1 MMPPAIETVAMP
13 PRPCWTRRSFFGG
26 LSSLVLAAPTVAHAD
41 DALRLAQSVFD
52 RPTGRDLSTV
62 GRMELIEKGRAARIR
77 ELATYRIDKGNGE
90 ADNLVRF
97 LAPEDIA
104 GTGLLSSGKADG
116 STDQWLYLPELDR
129 VRRIA
134 GDRKGGRFVGSDLYY
149 EDLQERKPAM
159 DRHRLLGQDQ
169 LDGVACQVLE
179 SVPVDPSN
187 SVYRKRVSWIDP
199 ATAMV
204 LRIDYYEKD
213 DTRPS
218 KRWVAVERKKIQ
230 GYWTVTDSRMTDLA
244 TGHETRLVVQVARY
258 DRRLPARLFT
268 SRALADERLEAEYRP

>member
-1 MMPPAIETVAMP
+1 MLAG
-13 PRPCWTRRSFFGG
+13 TR
-26 LSSLVLAAPTVAHAD
+26 VAHAD
-41 DALRLAQSVFD
+41 TALQLAQSVFD
-52 RPTGRDLSTV
+52 RPAGRDMSTL
-62 GRMELIEKGRAARIR
+62 GRMELTEKGRAPRIR
-77 ELATYRIDKGNGE
+77 ELATYRLDKGNGE

-97 LAPEDIA
+97 LAPDDIA

-134 GDRKGGRFVGSDLYY
+134 GDRKGGRFVGSDFYY
-149 EDLQERKPAM
+149 EDLQERKPSM
-159 DRHRLLGQDQ
+159 DRHRLLGQDT
-169 LDGVACQVLE
+169 LDGMACQVLE
-179 SVPVDPSN
+179 SVPADPSN

-218 KRWVAVERKKIQ
+218 KRWVALERKKIQ
-230 GYWTVTDSRMTDLA
+230 GYWTVTDSRVTDLT

-268 SRALADERLEAEYRP
+268 SRALADERLEAEFRP